1 MHIGGSKRVLQS
13 ACVGEKVYRFHCR
26 LLFSSSIAVVTD
38 ISYPDFSGA
47 LLMPRWS
54 EKGKHNYVVYSDIY
68 ALHRALAHGQDTYE
82 QSTQGEIPR
91 MAKALTAATIL
102 QGIQLGVNTQNA
114 GAYQD
119 ELLTA
124 AATAIDAI
132 GPNARLVGKRE
143 ALDQLAAIAKG
154 RDSRGRVNPTV
165 LLTRLAAVIRRV
177 DAREQDATNID
188 GVFAFRRQ
196 IVRTTIQLLE
206 TQVAVARSF
215 LAQVLA
221 NWPQIASHKR
231 HLIAGHVDAMAE
243 VFRTIDIQPFRTNF
257 AFAAIEYNFAASA
270 LRNGNPDTAKVF
282 LQRSAAGFA
291 LRSLRAEL
299 ERAYFSISR
308 VVRLRQP
315 LDTSATLLV
324 LSDCTQELENLY
336 TDNLRQFDKPVV
348 SAGIKHAAQHLRDA
362 KLHDAYTT
370 LQQVVRLV

>member
-1 MHIGGSKRVLQS
+1 
-13 ACVGEKVYRFHCR
+13 
-26 LLFSSSIAVVTD
+26 
-38 ISYPDFSGA
+38 
-47 LLMPRWS
+47 
-54 EKGKHNYVVYSDIY
+54 
-68 ALHRALAHGQDTYE
+68 
-82 QSTQGEIPR
+82 